1 MFTGIVEEIGTIE
14 KVTTVSHGR
23 HFRVSAHRILDE
35 LKPEDSIAVSG
46 VCLTAT
52 GVGSSYFEVMAVDE
66 TLRRSTLNS
75 IASGKKVNLERA
87 LRLNDRLG
95 GHFVQGHVDGVGTV
109 RSMAAEGA
117 ASVCEIDIPE
127 ELSKYTVEKGSLA
140 VDGVSLTIM
149 RVGKNRMAVSLIP
162 YTLEHTTLGM
172 IRAGNQV
179 NIEVDFLG
187 KYVERFLQ
195 HRIPNHKMS
204 ASWLRSLGY

>member
-14 KVTTVSHGR
+14 KITPVSHGR
-23 HFRVSAHRILDE
+23 HFRISARRILDE

-52 GVGSSYFEVMAVDE
+52 SVGSTYFDVTAVDE
-66 TLRRSTLNS
+66 TLRRSTLGTV
-75 IASGKKVNLERA
+75 ASGRKTNLERA

-109 RSMAAEGA
+109 RSMATEGA

-127 ELSKYTVEKGSLA
+127 ELSKYTVEKGSIA

-149 RVGKNRMAVSLIP
+149 RMNKNRIGVSLIP
-162 YTLEHTTLGM
+162 YTLEHTTLGAV
-172 IRAGNQV
+172 RAGNQV

-195 HRIPNHKMS
+195 HRTQSDKMS